1 MNTDRMSR
9 VRHRHAGW
17 LLGFA
22 LALAACA
29 APVLPSPAEPSSAAP
44 ESTAPATDP
53 TASPTASPTATPN
66 PTCPPI
72 DYAGFVASERL
83 TNVSVAPGTA
93 GDLVGFILV
102 PSPGSPMRPR
112 LTVSSVEPPFS
123 EEADGTRS
131 PLEIAG
137 EHHIVLRFEG
147 MLHVDD
153 AGVLVYVGPR
163 DQQGIG
169 GPVRQILLTEDFES
183 YVSFVVGYDG
193 DGCVAL
199 SVQPT
204 LITIAIAAR

>member
-1 MNTDRMSR
+1 MSR

-22 LALAACA
+22 LVLAACA
-29 APVLPSPAEPSSAAP
+29 APASPSLVEPSNTAP
-44 ESTAPATDP
+44 ESTAPASADP

-66 PTCPPI
+66 PTCPPVEF
-72 DYAGFVASERL
+72 ATFLASERL

-102 PSPGSPMRPR
+102 PSPGSPLRPR
-112 LTVSSVEPPFS
+112 LTVSSVQPPFS
-123 EEADGTRS
+123 DVVRGL
-131 PLEIAG
+131 PLQIAG
-137 EHHIVLRFEG
+137 EHHILVRFEG

-153 AGVLVYVGPR
+153 AEVLVYVGPR

-169 GPVRQILLTEDFES
+169 GPVRQILLTEAFES
-183 YVSFVVGYDG
+183 YVSFIVGYDG

>member
-9 VRHRHAGW
+9 VRHRHVSW

-22 LALAACA
+22 LVLAACA
-29 APVLPSPAEPSSAAP
+29 APASPSPVEPSDAAP
-44 ESTAPATDP
+44 ESSAPAGADP

-66 PTCPPI
+66 PTCPPV

-102 PSPGSPMRPR
+102 PSPGSPLRPR

-123 EEADGTRS
+123 EGASGL
-131 PLEIAG
+131 PLEVAG
-137 EHHIVLRFEG
+137 EHHILVRFEG

-163 DQQGIG
+163 DQPGIG
-169 GPVRQILLTEDFES
+169 GPVRQVLLTEAFES
-183 YVSFVVGYDG
+183 YVSFIVGYDG

-204 LITIAIAAR
+204 LITIAIAAP